1 MSKHFIK
8 QTSVDGIEL
17 VLECGYDRPTE
28 SFFANISSEGD
39 VYYTSL
45 AEFGPKDSGWL
56 LTVTAKHGLVL
67 PQKMMETLA
76 MEAMFGGSNAVVE
89 HDAYTQTDADKLL
102 LLLGFRQQM
111 PSMLPVSSPVW
122 VWYTDNEE
130 GLGEYALLQ
139 CKDYQAFVPRLLCDV
154 MPQERDWPVLEEQ
167 DLLKH
172 LEKMHERL
180 LKGAYQEHPGESVNV
195 VLHRI
200 LGFVPAMLTLESKL
214 LVLFSEQKFEHDK
227 LGFWDGD
234 CWGDFSTAK
243 VYEQCDEPAMD
254 GEHFISV
261 SKAYAL
267 LSGELVKIQASGVK
281 SISDDDLCA
290 SCGHCNYRPGDMS
303 SCSKDW
309 PGYQDMDGYVK
320 VCFAS
325 DVAV

>member
-8 QTSVDGIEL
+8 QTSVNGVEL

-39 VYYTSL
+39 VYYNSL

-89 HDAYTQTDADKLL
+89 HDAYTLTNADKLL

-111 PSMLPVSSPVW
+111 PSMLPVGSPVW

-154 MPQERDWPVLEEQ
+154 LPQEQGWPVLDEQ

-172 LEKMHERL
+172 LEVMQVRL
-180 LKGAYQEHPGESVNV
+180 LKGAYQEHPGESVNA

-200 LGFVPAMLTLESKL
+200 LGFVPAILTLESKL
-214 LVLFSEQKFEHDK
+214 HVLYSEQEFEHEK

-234 CWGDFSTAK
+234 CWGAFSTAK
-243 VYEQCDEPAMD
+243 VYEQCDEPAKD

-267 LSGELVKIQASGVK
+267 LSGELIKIQTSGVK
-281 SISDDDLCA
+281 SISDDDICA

-309 PGYQDMDGYVK
+309 PGYQDKDGYVK

>member
-8 QTSVDGIEL
+8 QTSVNGVEL

-67 PQKMMETLA
+67 PPKMMETLA

-89 HDAYTQTDADKLL
+89 HDAYTLTNADKLL

-111 PSMLPVSSPVW
+111 PSMLPVGSPVW

-154 MPQERDWPVLEEQ
+154 LPQEQGWPVLDEQ

-172 LEKMHERL
+172 LEVMQVRL
-180 LKGAYQEHPGESVNV
+180 LKA
-195 VLHRI
+195 RI
-200 LGFVPAMLTLESKL
+200 RNIP
-214 LVLFSEQKFEHDK
+214 
-227 LGFWDGD
+227 
-234 CWGDFSTAK
+234 AK
-243 VYEQCDEPAMD
+243 V
-254 GEHFISV
+254 
-261 SKAYAL
+261 
-267 LSGELVKIQASGVK
+267 
-281 SISDDDLCA
+281 
-290 SCGHCNYRPGDMS
+290 
-303 SCSKDW
+303 
-309 PGYQDMDGYVK
+309 
-320 VCFAS
+320 
-325 DVAV
+325 